1 MSHPCSTYWTL
12 CLNSPSHGGFNSAVS
27 IGLCVCAEGERWR
40 RYPTSQKVNKPAAQT
55 PQMLTTETVNTLQ
68 ILSQLRKKDLYARF
82 GGMCRCLY
90 TCDRRKKKKKNRSRH
105 VSERACIYR
114 NPMFAILSLRPVLT
128 LSTLTT
134 SISSTPSLLLHPV
147 SCVLAGRHK
156 SSVWNGNT
164 HVTGVPHMFIF
175 KTFSSL

>member
-1 MSHPCSTYWTL
+1 MINPHRGKCLPKRPMSHPCSTYWTL

-90 TCDRRKKKKKNRSRH
+90 TCDRRKKKKKQKQTCFREGLHLSKSNVRH
-105 VSERACIYR
+105 PFPPSCPHSFHSDHIYL
-114 NPMFAILSLRPVLT
+114 F
-128 LSTLTT
+128 
-134 SISSTPSLLLHPV
+134 HPLPPAP
-147 SCVLAGRHK
+147 SCVLC
-156 SSVWNGNT
+156 
-164 HVTGVPHMFIF
+164 
-175 KTFSSL
+175 FSWQT